1 MKLSRELP
9 TAVDHNNILINY
21 IEVSADDL
29 PDQTQGDRPISQG
42 VVPQQRA
49 TDAAV
54 SSGINAQDHEPNAVQ
69 EPLSTE
75 KDKDKE
81 TPVSVSPVYYGE
93 VYPDYLVD
101 LDCEEQSNR
110 FRRAASGI
118 EEVPPPPSLPLFL
131 GKSILNGTTLMK
143 DDASVLT
150 MPNHTVLN
158 HLSTSSIRNEI
169 LATSLTT
176 RYKRKVSK
184 AKSSAEAHTN
194 LHLLVPD
201 NHHLQTNYVRHK
213 LRRCA
218 FCYYGIFFRF
228 YPLV

>member
-29 PDQTQGDRPISQG
+29 PGDIQDSQIASSGATSHRPTTGSI
-42 VVPQQRA
+42 
-49 TDAAV
+49 T
-54 SSGINAQDHEPNAVQ
+54 SSGIDSQDYEPNAVQ
-69 EPLSTE
+69 ESRTVEKE
-75 KDKDKE
+75 KDKSKVI
-81 TPVSVSPVYYGE
+81 PSSPVHYGE
-93 VYPDYLVD
+93 DWPDYLDD
-101 LDCEEQSNR
+101 LDCEEQTNR
-110 FRRAASGI
+110 FRRAASRV

-131 GKSILNGTTLMK
+131 GKSILNGTSLMK
-143 DDASVLT
+143 DDASVLP

-184 AKSSAEAHTN
+184 AQS
-194 LHLLVPD
+194 
-201 NHHLQTNYVRHK
+201 
-213 LRRCA
+213 
-218 FCYYGIFFRF
+218 
-228 YPLV
+228 